1 MKNLVICLLVLCA
14 SAFTN
19 VSAGEAQIK
28 QAVEVTVFNGST
40 STVLQCTAVE
50 FVSCGVV
57 HADLDTLRPVLAVPW
72 RDFAGADPFNVDF
85 STSPAEALHD
95 KRVRAQRSTN
105 SLHTYHK
112 FRNPR
117 DGIRRS

>member
-28 QAVEVTVFNGST
+28 QAVEVTVFDGST

-72 RDFAGADPFNVDF
+72 RDFAAFNVDF

-95 KRVRAQRSTN
+95 KRVRAQRSTD
-105 SLHTYHK
+105 SLHTYQK